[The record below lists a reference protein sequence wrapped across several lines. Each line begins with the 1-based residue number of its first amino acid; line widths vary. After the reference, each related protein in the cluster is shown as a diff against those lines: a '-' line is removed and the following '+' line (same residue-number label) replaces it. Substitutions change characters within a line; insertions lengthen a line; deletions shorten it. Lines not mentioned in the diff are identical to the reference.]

1 MIGRQ
6 SAYSEL
12 GLRPGADRA
21 QIEEAYR
28 RLIKLHH
35 PDRPGGDGER
45 AAQINRAYRELRN
58 QPLETVPVQVQT
70 PFESPRRRPRF
81 RWRGVIAISIAAG
94 AILFFSREPGIFRS
108 TQSAAA
114 GAVPVMT
121 ADRDD
126 FSGRSVT
133 PLDNLQE
140 PLSKSAIDRSAAD
153 ALNLFQ
159 HSNSASLAGYSRGC
173 QSQFRDH
180 PDVVWFDA
188 CAAFDEAVVLLQS
201 RDPAADSGPFNPA
214 AVTSRE
220 MGAAGI
226 LSDDSLAADSRLR
239 QIRSRVEM
247 VLLSK
252 LPQ

>member
-6 SAYSEL
+6 SAYAEL
-12 GLRPGADRA
+12 GLKPGADRA
-21 QIEEAYR
+21 QIDEAYR

-35 PDRPGGDGER
+35 PDRPGGNGER

-58 QPLETVPVQVQT
+58 QPPDTLPVQVQP
-70 PFESPRRRPRF
+70 PFRVRAKRPRF
-81 RWRGVIAISIAAG
+81 RLRALAAISVAAG
-94 AILFFSREPGIFRS
+94 AILVLSRNLNIFHS
-108 TQSAAA
+108 IESAT
-114 GAVPVMT
+114 AVPAM
-121 ADRDD
+121 AASRDD
-126 FSGRSVT
+126 SSPGSVT
-133 PLDNLQE
+133 PLDDLQE

-153 ALNLFQ
+153 ALDLYQ
-159 HSNSASLAGYSRGC
+159 RSNPASLAGYSRGC
-173 QSQFRDH
+173 QAQFRDH

-239 QIRSRVEM
+239 QIRSRVEI

>member
-6 SAYSEL
+6 SAYAEL
-12 GLRPGADRA
+12 GLKPGADRA
-21 QIEEAYR
+21 EIDEAYR

-35 PDRPGGDGER
+35 PDRPGGNGER

-58 QPLETVPVQVQT
+58 QPPDTLPVQVQ
-70 PFESPRRRPRF
+70 PRFSVKAERPRF
-81 RWRGVIAISIAAG
+81 RLRAWATVCVAAG
-94 AILFFSREPGIFRS
+94 AIFFLSRNPGVFHS
-108 TQSAAA
+108 LESAT
-114 GAVPVMT
+114 AVPAMAVSQ
-121 ADRDD
+121 DD
-126 FSGRSVT
+126 SSPKSVT
-133 PLDNLQE
+133 PLDDLQE

-153 ALNLFQ
+153 ALNLYQ
-159 HSNSASLAGYSRGC
+159 RSNPASLAGYSRGC
-173 QSQFRDH
+173 QAQFHDH

-220 MGAAGI
+220 MGAAGT

-239 QIRSRVEM
+239 QIRSRVEI

>member
-6 SAYSEL
+6 SAYAEL
-12 GLRPGADRA
+12 GLKPGADRA
-21 QIEEAYR
+21 EIDEAYR

-35 PDRPGGDGER
+35 PDRPGGNGER

-58 QPLETVPVQVQT
+58 QPPDTLPVQVQ
-70 PFESPRRRPRF
+70 PRFSVKAERPRF
-81 RWRGVIAISIAAG
+81 RLRAWATVCEAAG
-94 AILFFSREPGIFRS
+94 AIFFLIRNPGVFHSLES
-108 TQSAAA
+108 TT
-114 GAVPVMT
+114 AVPAMAVSQ
-121 ADRDD
+121 DD
-126 FSGRSVT
+126 SSPKSVT
-133 PLDNLQE
+133 PLDDLQE

-153 ALNLFQ
+153 ALNLYQ
-159 HSNSASLAGYSRGC
+159 RSNPASLAGYSRGC
-173 QSQFRDH
+173 QAQFHDH

-239 QIRSRVEM
+239 QIRSRVEI

>member
-21 QIEEAYR
+21 QIDEAYR

-58 QPLETVPVQVQT
+58 QPLDTLPVQVQP
-70 PFESPRRRPRF
+70 PFPVRSQRPRF
-81 RWRGVIAISIAAG
+81 RLHALAAICLAAG
-94 AILFFSREPGIFRS
+94 AILFLSRNPTLLHSVES
-108 TQSAAA
+108 ESAMPAMAA
-114 GAVPVMT
+114 SQYDSSP
-121 ADRDD
+121 
-126 FSGRSVT
+126 RSVT
-133 PLDNLQE
+133 PLDDLQE
-140 PLSKSAIDRSAAD
+140 PLSKSVIDRSAAD
-153 ALNLFQ
+153 ALNLYQ
-159 HSNSASLAGYSRGC
+159 RSNPASLAGYSRGC
-173 QSQFRDH
+173 QAQFRDH

-239 QIRSRVEM
+239 QIRSRVEI

>member
-1 MIGRQ
+1 MSGRQ
-6 SAYSEL
+6 SAYQEL

-21 QIEEAYR
+21 QIDEAYR

-45 AAQINRAYRELRN
+45 AAQITRAYRELRN
-58 QPLETVPVQVQT
+58 QPPATLPVQVQ
-70 PFESPRRRPRF
+70 PPSPVRSQRPRF
-81 RWRGVIAISIAAG
+81 RLHALAAVCLAAG
-94 AILFFSREPGIFRS
+94 AILFLSRDPRLFHS
-108 TQSAAA
+108 VKSASAMPA
-114 GAVPVMT
+114 MASSQEDSSP
-121 ADRDD
+121 
-126 FSGRSVT
+126 RSVT
-133 PLDNLQE
+133 PLDDLQE
-140 PLSKSAIDRSAAD
+140 PLSDSAIDRSAAD
-153 ALNLFQ
+153 ALKLYQ
-159 HSNSASLAGYSRGC
+159 GSNPASLAGYSRGC
-173 QSQFRDH
+173 AAQFRNH

-188 CAAFDEAVVLLQS
+188 CTAFDESVVLLQS

>member
-1 MIGRQ
+1 MSGRQ

-12 GLRPGADRA
+12 GLTPGADRA
-21 QIEEAYR
+21 HIEEAYR

-45 AAQINRAYRELRN
+45 AAQINRAYRELRS
-58 QPLETVPVQVQT
+58 QPPDTLPVEVQP
-70 PFESPRRRPRF
+70 PFPVARPRPRF
-81 RWRGVIAISIAAG
+81 RLRALAAASLAAG
-94 AILFFSREPGIFRS
+94 AIFFSRNPAIFRS
-108 TQSAAA
+108 ARFAAA
-114 GAVPVMT
+114 NPAPAIT
-121 ADRDD
+121 AGRED
-126 FSGRSVT
+126 FSAKSVT
-133 PLDNLQE
+133 PLDGLQE

-153 ALNLFQ
+153 ALNLYQ
-159 HSNSASLAGYSRGC
+159 HSNLASLAGYSQGC

-180 PDVVWFDA
+180 PDIAWFDA

-214 AVTSRE
+214 AVTARE
-220 MGAAGI
+220 MGAAGV
-226 LSDDSLAADSRLR
+226 LSDDSLAADSRLH
-239 QIRSRVEM
+239 QIRSRVEL

>member
-6 SAYSEL
+6 SAYAEL
-12 GLRPGADRA
+12 GLKPGADRA
-21 QIEEAYR
+21 QIDEAYR

-35 PDRPGGDGER
+35 PDRPGGNGER

-58 QPLETVPVQVQT
+58 QPPDTLPVQVQ
-70 PFESPRRRPRF
+70 PPSPVRSQRPRF
-81 RWRGVIAISIAAG
+81 RLHALAAVCLAAA
-94 AILFFSREPGIFRS
+94 AILFLSRNPGLFRS
-108 TQSAAA
+108 VQSATAVPAMAA
-114 GAVPVMT
+114 GQ
-121 ADRDD
+121 DD
-126 FSGRSVT
+126 SSARSVT
-133 PLDNLQE
+133 PLDDLQE

-153 ALNLFQ
+153 ALNLYQ
-159 HSNSASLAGYSRGC
+159 RSNSASLAGYSRGC
-173 QSQFRDH
+173 QTQFHDH

-239 QIRSRVEM
+239 QIRSRVEI

>member
-1 MIGRQ
+1 MIGRE
-6 SAYSEL
+6 SAYAEV
-12 GLRPGADRA
+12 GLKPRADRA
-21 QIEEAYR
+21 QIDEAYR

-35 PDRPGGDGER
+35 PDRPGGNGER

-58 QPLETVPVQVQT
+58 QPPDILPVQVQ
-70 PFESPRRRPRF
+70 PRFSVKAERPRF
-81 RWRGVIAISIAAG
+81 RLRALATVCVAAG
-94 AILFFSREPGIFRS
+94 AIFFLSRNPDIFHS
-108 TQSAAA
+108 LESAT
-114 GAVPVMT
+114 AVPAM
-121 ADRDD
+121 AASQDD
-126 FSGRSVT
+126 SSPKSVT
-133 PLDNLQE
+133 PLDDLQE

-153 ALNLFQ
+153 ALNLYQ
-159 HSNSASLAGYSRGC
+159 RSNPASLAGYSRGC
-173 QSQFRDH
+173 QAQFHDH

-239 QIRSRVEM
+239 QIRSRVEI